1 MTDILADWDS
11 IPVQKQP
18 QQSSQPQQKQ
28 QPADILADWDSIP
41 TTSSKVPPL
50 RISHA
55 RPNSPDSMV
64 GRLAS
69 GAALG
74 VADLGNTVLNAVTA
88 PVGKVIP
95 AVAQWNRTRNAD
107 FEALTDANK
116 DSTAFNVGRVG
127 GNVGITLPVGG
138 ALAGGVRAAAP
149 ILGRLG
155 VSAPAV
161 EALANSVA
169 SGGMRTG
176 GATTGLANMATRA
189 AGGAITGGASAA
201 AVNPDNAG
209 PGAVIGAALPGFVK
223 TMGAVGSKIDQAA
236 SSAAESLMQSAIKPT
251 IKQLKNGEAA
261 TAIRTLLDYG
271 ISPNMAGVAKLRD
284 LIGGLNDQIADQIA
298 NSTATIKKSD
308 VMTRLSDIGKTFS
321 NQVSPS
327 ADLAAIQRVG
337 DDFANHPVYPG
348 DDLAV
353 QAAQALKQGTYKTL
367 AKKYGQMGG
376 AETEAQKGL
385 ARGLKE
391 EIANAVPEVAGLN
404 AEESKLLTTLSVA
417 ERRALM
423 ELNKNPQGLA
433 ALATDPRQWARFM
446 LDRSSAFKALAA
458 RMINSSG
465 GFAGGAAPALQSGFS
480 NPLIRGAAVNSI
492 SSSER

>member
-18 QQSSQPQQKQ
+18 QKEQ
-28 QPADILADWDSIP
+28 QPTDILADWDSIP
-41 TTSSKVPPL
+41 TSTDKIPPL
-50 RISHA
+50 RVSHA

-127 GNVGITLPVGG
+127 GNVAATLPVGG
-138 ALAGGVRAAAP
+138 VLGSGVRAAAP

-155 VSAPAV
+155 VSAPTV

-176 GATTGLANMATRA
+176 GTTSGLGNLALRTT
-189 AGGAITGGASAA
+189 GGAITGGASTA
-201 AVNPDNAG
+201 AVNPNDAG
-209 PGAVIGAALPGFVK
+209 AGAVVGAVLPGYVK
-223 TMGAVGSKIDQAA
+223 AMGVAGSKVAQLTDA
-236 SSAAESLMQSAIKPT
+236 AAERLMQSAIKPT
-251 IKQLKNGEAA
+251 IKQLKNGDAA
-261 TAIRTLLDYG
+261 VAIRTLLDHG
-271 ISPNMAGVAKLRD
+271 INPNAAGVTKLRD

-308 VMTRLSDIGKTFS
+308 VMTRLSEIGKTFS

-327 ADLAAIQRVG
+327 GDLAAIQRVG

-348 DDLAV
+348 DDLSV

-404 AEESKLLTTLSVA
+404 AEESKLITTLNVT

-423 ELNKNPQGLA
+423 ELNKNPMGLA
-433 ALATDPRQWARFM
+433 SLAANPKGWAAFM
-446 LDRSSAFKALAA
+446 ADRSALFKSLAA
-458 RMINSSG
+458 RMVSSSG
-465 GFAGGAAPALQSGFS
+465 GLAGRAAPALENGLS
-480 NPLIRGAAVNSI
+480 NPLLRGAAVNSV